1 MDYNKQ
7 IMQARQ
13 EVINALLEHINNF
26 SISEKMLCAKTLN
39 SCTIYKYYNFI
50 HSNINE
56 NTFKIYLNTVLNNC
70 NSYEFESICYI
81 LHGII
86 NTIENIKNI
95 NNQQEI
101 NLITK

>member
-1 MDYNKQ
+1 MDYNNQ
-7 IMQARQ
+7 IIFARQ
-13 EVINALLEHINNF
+13 EVINVLLEHINNF

-39 SCTIYKYYNFI
+39 SCTMYKYYNFI
-50 HSNINE
+50 YSNINE

-70 NSYEFESICYI
+70 DNYEFDSVCHT

-95 NNQQEI
+95 NHQEI